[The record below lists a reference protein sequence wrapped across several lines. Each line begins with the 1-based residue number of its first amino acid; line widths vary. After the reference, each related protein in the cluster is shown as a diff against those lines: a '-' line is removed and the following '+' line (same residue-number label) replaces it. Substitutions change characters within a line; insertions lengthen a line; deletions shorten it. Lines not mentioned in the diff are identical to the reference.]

1 MKLKGKVA
9 LITGAARGIGRAHA
23 LRLAGLGAD
32 IAIND
37 IDMESYKEFEEN
49 ITASSVV
56 DEIKNLGVRAIGIES
71 DVGKKENAE
80 ELIRKVTDELGR
92 IDILVNN
99 AGGTQTLF
107 QMIDYPLEEWDRAV
121 NVNLR
126 GTFICSQRVGQ
137 WMAKQRAGKI
147 LNISSITAYAG
158 VPLRGAYSPAKAGI
172 INMTMVMAVELGKY
186 NINVNCIA
194 PGAVMVPRTLRLA
207 EEGGFDMDG
216 AKAQS
221 PLGKLC
227 EPDDVARA
235 AVFLVSEDAAKIT
248 GVTLPVDAG
257 WLANRTLT

>member
-1 MKLKGKVA
+1 MRLKGKVA
-9 LITGAARGIGRAHA
+9 LVTGAGQGIGRAIA
-23 LRLAGLGAD
+23 LAFAKEGAD
-32 IAIND
+32 VAVNAFHQ
-37 IDMESYKEFEEN
+37 ETSEAT
-49 ITASSVV
+49 TA
-56 DEIKNLGVRAIGIES
+56 D
-71 DVGKKENAE
+71 
-80 ELIRKVTDELGR
+80 IRKLGRRAVAVPADVSIADDVDAMVDKALDALGR

-99 AGGTQTLF
+99 AGGTRSLF
-107 QMIDYPLEEWDRAV
+107 PVLDYPPEEWDLAV
-121 NVNLR
+121 DVNLR
-126 GTFICSQRVGQ
+126 GPFLCSRRVGRL
-137 WMAKQRAGKI
+137 MAKQRAGKI
-147 LNISSITAYAG
+147 LNIASITAYAG
-158 VPLRGAYSPAKAGI
+158 VPLRGAYGPAKAGV

-227 EPDDVARA
+227 EPDDVAKA
-235 AVFLVSEDAAKIT
+235 AVFLVSEDAGKIT